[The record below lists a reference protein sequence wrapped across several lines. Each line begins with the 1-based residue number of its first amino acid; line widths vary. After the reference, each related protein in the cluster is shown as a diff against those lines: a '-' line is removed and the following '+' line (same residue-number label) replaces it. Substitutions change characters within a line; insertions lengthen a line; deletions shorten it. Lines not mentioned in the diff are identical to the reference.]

1 MHNILI
7 FGAGRVGKLI
17 ASLLADCG
25 DYKVHLADMQEP
37 DVSKLKVKLQTVKLN
52 VEDDKAISE
61 YVAKH
66 KIQSVVS
73 ALPFFCNLH
82 VAKLCHQLDLNYFD
96 LTEDVAVTDKVE
108 KLAATAKGIFMPQC
122 GLAPG
127 FISIV
132 TNHLMQQFDN
142 PERVKMRVGALPTNV
157 SNPLRYAL
165 TWSTDGLINEYL
177 QPCRALRDSKIV
189 NLEPLSNLE
198 EINVDGSRYEAFNT
212 SGGLG
217 SLIET
222 YQGQVEMMD
231 YKSMRYPGHCEKL
244 KLLLHGLRLRE
255 DPALFKQI
263 LENAIPQTAQDV
275 VLIYVS
281 VVGRKHGQFH
291 EMNYTNKVYPRHV
304 FGRDWSAL
312 QMSTAS
318 SCCAAIDM
326 VMHNKALQQHF
337 VKQEMLDYNAFLKN
351 RFGKYYAPK

>member
-17 ASLLADCG
+17 ASLLANTRK
-25 DYKVHLADMQEP
+25 YKVHLADKHQP
-37 DVSKLKVKLQTVKLN
+37 DIEKLAVKLQTVVLDVKDARSIEN
-52 VEDDKAISE
+52 
-61 YVAKH
+61 YVSQHSIKS
-66 KIQSVVS
+66 IVS
-73 ALPFFCNLH
+73 ALPFFCNLDI
-82 VAKLCHQLDLNYFD
+82 AKLCQKLELNYFD
-96 LTEDVAVTDKVE
+96 LTEDIAVTDKVE
-108 KLAATAKGIFMPQC
+108 KLAATAKSTFVPQC

-132 TNHLMQQFDN
+132 TNHLMQQFEK

-165 TWSTDGLINEYL
+165 TWSTEGLINEYIR
-177 QPCRALRDSKIV
+177 PCRALRDGEV
-189 NLEPLSNLE
+189 VDLEPLANLE

-222 YQGQVEMMD
+222 YQNQVEMMD
-231 YKSMRYPGHCEKL
+231 YKSVRYPGHCEKL

-255 DPALFKQI
+255 DPDLFKQI

-275 VLIYVS
+275 VLVYVS
-281 VVGRKHGQFH
+281 VIGRKNGQFH
-291 EMNYTNKVYPRHV
+291 EMNYTHKVYPKTLFNHT
-304 FGRDWSAL
+304 WSAL

-318 SCCAAIDM
+318 SCCAVIDM
-326 VMHNKALQQHF
+326 VLNDKSLQTSL
-337 VKQEMLDYNAFLKN
+337 VKQEALDYQKFLKN
-351 RFGKYYAPK
+351 QFGKYYQE